1 MHPVTRHAPP
11 SERRTPGP
19 NHGGFWKEPP
29 KVKLSRKNG
38 LRASAIGALVV
49 SGALVLSACGS
60 DDNTEPTKAGG
71 EKTSAAA
78 SNIKCDDAKGQ
89 LLAAGSSAQKN
100 AMDLWVKNF
109 QAACEGV
116 EVNYQAIGSGGGIT
130 KFNQGQVAFA
140 GSDSALKDE
149 EVAESKK
156 ICKGGTGVNLP
167 MVGGPIAIGYKLE
180 GVDNL
185 VLDAATLAK
194 IFDNKITKWND
205 PAIAKLNPGAKLPD
219 SSIQAFHRSDESGT
233 TQNLGKYL
241 STAAPADWKHDPK
254 TKSWPAQGGQA
265 ANGSSG
271 VATAVKDAEGSI
283 GYFELSYA
291 TANKIS
297 TVSINTGASA
307 PVAATTENASKAIA
321 DAKIKGTGNDV
332 ALSLNYETKAEGA
345 YPLVLVTYQ
354 IACDKGNKAET
365 LPTLKAFLNYAIS
378 EEGQKVLADADY
390 APMPAEI
397 AAKVRAIVPTLS

>member
-1 MHPVTRHAPP
+1 M
-11 SERRTPGP
+11 
-19 NHGGFWKEPP
+19 
-29 KVKLSRKNG
+29 KLSRKNG

-60 DDNTEPTKAGG
+60 DNNSDAPTKDGG
-71 EKTSAAA
+71 KTSAAA
-78 SNIKCDDAKGQ
+78 SNIKCDGAKGQ

-109 QAACEGV
+109 QAACSGV

-130 KFNQGQVAFA
+130 KFNQGQVTFA

-149 EVAESKK
+149 EVAESQK
-156 ICKGGTGVNLP
+156 ICKGGKGVNLP
-167 MVGGPIAIGYKLE
+167 MVGGPIAIGYKLD

-185 VLDAATLAK
+185 VLDAPTLAK
-194 IFDNKITKWND
+194 IFDTKITKWND

-219 SSIQAFHRSDESGT
+219 STIQAFHRSDESGT

-241 STAAPADWKHDPK
+241 SATAKADWKYDPK
-254 TKSWPAQGGQA
+254 TKSWPAPGGQA

-321 DAKIKGTGNDV
+321 AAKIKGTGSDL
-332 ALSLNYETKAEGA
+332 ALSLDYTTKAEGA
-345 YPLVLVTYQ
+345 YPLTLVTYE
-354 IACDKGNKAET
+354 IACDKGNKADT
-365 LPTLKAFLNYAIS
+365 LPTLKAFLTYTAG
-378 EEGQKVLADADY
+378 EEGQKVLSDAGY
-390 APMPAEI
+390 APLPAEI
-397 AAKVRAIVPTLS
+397 AAKVREIVPTLS